1 MRDTLS
7 HLWGMNNIRAQSTYV
22 LLFQFVSTLSNGVPM
37 KKTLLRIAVALCA
50 AAVYSATA
58 GPSQQEDQAAQQM
71 KTASTAPPPVMIKTW
86 LPTPWYLQ
94 RVPALLEAN
103 AFGITKMDQV
113 ALNPLDLKHGG
124 GSGGML
130 DPRLVPLAKNGGG
143 SGGVTSIANGGGSR
157 WIDHQKSG
165 RFVGSSGYLVGAGE
179 AITSTCKDLSG

>member
-1 MRDTLS
+1 
-7 HLWGMNNIRAQSTYV
+7 
-22 LLFQFVSTLSNGVPM
+22 M

-50 AAVYSATA
+50 AAAYSATA

-113 ALNPLDLKHGG
+113 A
-124 GSGGML
+124 
-130 DPRLVPLAKNGGG
+130 
-143 SGGVTSIANGGGSR
+143 NGGGSR